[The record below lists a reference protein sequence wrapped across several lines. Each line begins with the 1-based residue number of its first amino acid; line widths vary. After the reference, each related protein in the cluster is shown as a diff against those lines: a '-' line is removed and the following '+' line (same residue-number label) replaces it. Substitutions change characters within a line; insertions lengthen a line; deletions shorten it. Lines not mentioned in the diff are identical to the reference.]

1 MEARCSDRKTSQDAA
16 GVIRAETGGDNQFA
30 FFSGGGRHSWHTPN
44 VLYLMAMERL
54 DARLQHRNEDIKTAA
69 EKAGLPLD
77 DLKNLQFRDLN
88 TQGNPGNWTA
98 EGQIN
103 GVNLK
108 VGSNRTNRGIVYEVL
123 LNGNPLRSPEKDT
136 VFRAVDEYL
145 RSDKRINAEHVDA
158 VYDQAGEENKEFDRQ
173 RDPYNVSVLPL
184 YARLFGK
191 KAE

>member
-1 MEARCSDRKTSQDAA
+1 VEARCSDRKTSQDAA
-16 GVIRAETGGDNQFA
+16 GVIRAET
-30 FFSGGGRHSWHTPN
+30 
-44 VLYLMAMERL
+44 
-54 DARLQHRNEDIKTAA
+54 
-69 EKAGLPLD
+69 AGLPLD

-108 VGSNRTNRGIVYEVL
+108 VGSNLTNRGIVYEVL

-173 RDPYNVSVLPL
+173 RDIQCQRSALVRSVIWQ
-184 YARLFGK
+184 K
-191 KAE
+191 S